1 MKYLGVNNM
10 KNLIKKL
17 KQQKNIYRILLMGL
31 SLTLS
36 AILYNV
42 FLLPL
47 SLVTG
52 GTQGIATITKYLYE
66 IDPALMIFLLS
77 GACAIIS
84 FLYVGVERTA
94 GTIIASIIY
103 PLLVKITSPLANFIP
118 LDTSDMLL
126 LVIFAGVL
134 SGLANGLMYKTGY
147 SNGGFPV
154 ISQVLYEKK
163 QISIAKSSLFINV
176 SIVLVGTYFFGT
188 TNTMFAII
196 FLYINN
202 IVLDKVLLGISN
214 NKAFYIVTSEESKV
228 KEYIIETLNHSV
240 TIFEVKGGFFDK
252 KKNVLLTVV
261 PSQEY
266 FRLSKGIKKIDKNAF
281 FTVTDSYQVEGA
293 R

>member
-1 MKYLGVNNM
+1 MKLLNT
-10 KNLIKKL
+10 IKKKKKL
-17 KQQKNIYRILLMGL
+17 WRIILMSL
-31 SLTLS
+31 SLLLS
-36 AILYNV
+36 AALYNI

-47 SLVTG
+47 NLVTG
-52 GTQGIATITKYLYE
+52 GTQGIAIITKHLYK
-66 IDPALMIFLLS
+66 IDPALMIFILS
-77 GACAIIS
+77 VACAIFS
-84 FLYVGVERTA
+84 FIFVGFERTA
-94 GTIIASIIY
+94 GTIVASVLY
-103 PLLVKITSPLANFIP
+103 PLLVKITSPLSSLIY
-118 LDTSDMLL
+118 LDSSDMLL
-126 LVIFAGVL
+126 LIIFAGAI

-176 SIVLVGTYFFGT
+176 AIVLAGTYFFGT

-214 NKAFYIVTSEESKV
+214 NKAFYIMTSEESKI
-228 KEYIIETLNHSV
+228 KEYIFKTLNHSV
-240 TIFEVKGGFFDK
+240 TIFEVKGGLFDK

-266 FRLSKGIKKIDKNAF
+266 FRLARGIKKIDKDAF

>member
-1 MKYLGVNNM
+1 M